1 MFYEYINIHRILFV
15 IQEIGDVENWAKS
28 IETDMRTI
36 STALEYTYKKSRF
49 HNTSIYTTGKKIVF

>member
-1 MFYEYINIHRILFV
+1 MFYEYINIHSILFV
-15 IQEIGDVENWAKS
+15 KQEIGDVENWAKS

-49 HNTSIYTTGKKIVF
+49 HNTGIYHREKDCF